1 MCGLP
6 APSSASEDST
16 GNASSCSVSLSHA
29 VPFHCAYRLS
39 IAMRGRSS
47 VLSASDGPREQAQV
61 STFSSCHAA
70 PFQLAYC
77 MSGEMSLSR
86 KAMCALPAESTAM
99 EGRLPSLVTVCV
111 SQVVPLQCR
120 QFSSRGLLGQ
130 PTPPYEWCGP
140 LFASS
145 ERDESTPWSKA
156 SSLATDCDN
165 QLM

>member
-47 VLSASDGPREQAQV
+47 VLSASDGPKEQPHS
-61 STFSSCHAA
+61 STLSSCHAE
-70 PFQLAYC
+70 PFQWAYLT
-77 MSGEMSLSR
+77 SGLIALSR
-86 KAMCALPAESTAM
+86 KATCALPAASTAL

-111 SQVVPLQCR
+111 SQVVPFQYR
-120 QFSSRGLLGQ
+120 
-130 PTPPYEWCGP
+130 
-140 LFASS
+140 
-145 ERDESTPWSKA
+145 
-156 SSLATDCDN
+156 
-165 QLM
+165 